1 VYVKAMMGV
10 MVSLRQSQALATRQR
25 LVDVATELF
34 ATEGFAGV
42 TTTSL
47 SEAAGVTRGALYHH
61 FTNMTEVMEAVFAR
75 AEGTLVDAVSRALET
90 MGSSRAKLLAIG
102 SAVLDVLA
110 REPVVQ
116 RIVFVEAPLALGW
129 ARWRS
134 LDGGRSLGL
143 IQDLLNDLKQRGELV
158 DGVVPR
164 VAAQLIL
171 GAINE
176 AGMHAAA
183 AAGGRT
189 SQAGRQLALLCKG
202 LLRQRDV

>member
-1 VYVKAMMGV
+1 

-34 ATEGFAGV
+34 ATEGFAAV

-61 FTNMTEVMEAVFAR
+61 FTNMTEVMEAVFER
-75 AEGTLVDAVSRALET
+75 AEGTLVDAVNRALET
-90 MGSSRAKLLAIG
+90 MGDSRVRLLAIG

-143 IQDLLNDLKQRGELV
+143 IQNLLDDLKQRGQLV

-183 AAGGRT
+183 NTRGRP
-189 SQAGRQLALLCKG
+189 SPAGRQLALLCKG
-202 LLRQRDV
+202 LLLQRDV